1 MITRISGTLEGLE
14 GLEATIR
21 PEPGG
26 VSYQVLVPAFAA
38 DTLHELV
45 GKPVTLHTIQYLEPQ
60 GPGGAM
66 VPRLVGF
73 AGARDRR
80 FFELLT
86 GNVEGIGNRKA
97 LRALVQTPG
106 AIARAIA
113 GGDAAWLQQL
123 PEIGKKTAERMIVEL
138 RDKVG
143 AFLVGDDFGI
153 EPKGARPI
161 RADDPAAGAIGAL
174 IALGETRADAER
186 MVQKALRK
194 DPKLATPD
202 AIVQAAYGG

>member
-14 GLEATIR
+14 GLAATIR

-38 DTLHELV
+38 DMLHELV

-73 AGARDRR
+73 TAVRDRR

-86 GNVEGIGNRKA
+86 GNVEG
-97 LRALVQTPG
+97 
-106 AIARAIA
+106 
-113 GGDAAWLQQL
+113 
-123 PEIGKKTAERMIVEL
+123 
-138 RDKVG
+138 
-143 AFLVGDDFGI
+143 
-153 EPKGARPI
+153 
-161 RADDPAAGAIGAL
+161 
-174 IALGETRADAER
+174 
-186 MVQKALRK
+186 
-194 DPKLATPD
+194 
-202 AIVQAAYGG
+202 